1 MTWFHIR
8 VNIDPRL
15 QRESMTWKHANS
27 PTVVYHGNTDDEYAQ
42 LNAQLKKQQ

>member
-1 MTWFHIR
+1 MAWIHIR

-15 QRESMTWKHANS
+15 RRESMTWKHAKS
-27 PTVVYHGNTDDEYAQ
+27 PSGKSNENTDDEYAQ